1 MRFMEIFSTYPI
13 LSAVLTALGLGL
25 MIGMVRERQHFETFA
40 GVRTHALTALASV
53 LATYLGMPVLVM
65 LLLSI
70 ASLVA
75 LAYWRNSRQDHGIT
89 GEVALML
96 TALLGAVA
104 VTQPALASGLGAL
117 TAALLYA
124 KSPLHR
130 FSREVLSEEEVH
142 DGLILLASALVILP
156 LLPDKAIDPFGV
168 LNPAKLWRLVVLVM
182 LVGALGHIC
191 LRLVGTRWGLP
202 LAGFFAGYVSSTAAT
217 LNFAQTARR
226 SPELAG
232 PSLSGALLS
241 NAASISLFIPVLMA
255 MAPLF
260 LKAIA
265 LEIGVA
271 ICILVLISL
280 FGLRRGSAA
289 LPESSLAQKRMF
301 RIQHAFGLVAAIAS
315 ILLLSAALS
324 QWLGPSWA
332 VAVTLLA
339 AAAELHAALVGIG
352 QLVQSGALSTEQS
365 RWALLGLLVVSSTAK
380 SVIAWVSGGRGFA
393 LRFAASMTVMIAA
406 VAVSSV
412 LST

>member
-13 LSAVLTALGLGL
+13 LSAVLTALGVGL

-53 LATYLGMPVLVM
+53 LATHLGMPVLVL
-65 LLLSI
+65 LLLSV

-75 LAYWRNSRQDHGIT
+75 LAYWRNSKQDHGIT

-255 MAPLF
+255 
-260 LKAIA
+260 IA

-271 ICILVLISL
+271 ICVLVVISL
-280 FGLRRGSAA
+280 FGLRRSSAA

-352 QLVQSGALSTEQS
+352 QLVQSGALSAEQS

-380 SVIAWVSGGRGFA
+380 TVIAWVSGGRGFA
-393 LRFAASMTVMIAA
+393 LRFAASMAAMIAA